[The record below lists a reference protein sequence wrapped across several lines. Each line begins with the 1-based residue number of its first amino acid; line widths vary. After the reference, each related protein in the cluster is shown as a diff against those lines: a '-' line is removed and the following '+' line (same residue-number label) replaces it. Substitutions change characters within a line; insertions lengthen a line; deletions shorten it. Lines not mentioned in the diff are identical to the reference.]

1 MCVVCEIF
9 AKLSH
14 FTLETLHRW
23 SLPGKPES
31 NLCLSIHIVAITCQ
45 LLFEFSIWALNFACF
60 KFRDCITIPK
70 KAKLKT
76 CEIRG
81 GQYCQLL
88 ILNQLG
94 TPGEV
99 PKKFRG
105 TYKLIKKKEVR

>member
-45 LLFEFSIWALNFACF
+45 LLFDFLY
-60 KFRDCITIPK
+60 
-70 KAKLKT
+70 
-76 CEIRG
+76 G
-81 GQYCQLL
+81 H
-88 ILNQLG
+88 
-94 TPGEV
+94 
-99 PKKFRG
+99 
-105 TYKLIKKKEVR
+105 